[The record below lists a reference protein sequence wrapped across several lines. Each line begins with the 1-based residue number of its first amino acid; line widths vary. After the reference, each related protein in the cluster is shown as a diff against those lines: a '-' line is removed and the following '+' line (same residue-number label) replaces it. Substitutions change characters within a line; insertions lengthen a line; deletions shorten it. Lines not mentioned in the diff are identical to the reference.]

1 MKENKN
7 KSKKKS
13 ETQVLDEIT
22 KGIKMGMDSISS
34 VAEKIDDDKFKNA
47 LLDQYNGYNELL
59 NRVDNKVQE
68 FGNFP
73 KDIPPMQKTMA
84 HMEVKMN
91 TAVDDSVSH
100 IAEMMLQGTNMG
112 IIKGIKLLHEGN
124 DISNETHDILCDFVD
139 YQENCVEALKKYL

>member
-1 MKENKN
+1 MKEKN
-7 KSKKKS
+7 NTKKS

-68 FGNFP
+68 FGNVP

-112 IIKGIKLLHEGN
+112 IIEGRRLLNQHKQIEP
-124 DISNETHDILCDFVD
+124 DVESILNEFVTM
-139 YQENCVEALKKYL
+139 QEDSVETLKKYL